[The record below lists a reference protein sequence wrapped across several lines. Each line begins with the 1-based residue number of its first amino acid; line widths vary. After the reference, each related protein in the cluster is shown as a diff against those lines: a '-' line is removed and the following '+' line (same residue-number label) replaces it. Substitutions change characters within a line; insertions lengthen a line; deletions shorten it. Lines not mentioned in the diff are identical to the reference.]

1 MTGKLWLIATVVV
14 PSLVAWYSGTTY
26 IFAFSLIALGVLLY
40 TIGNI
45 LTVSYGKKRG
55 VDGAV
60 VIPRWVSE
68 VTLLGMGFVPSG
80 LTILTLLWLGLIAH
94 HP

>member
-1 MTGKLWLIATVVV
+1 MTAKLWLLATVIV
-14 PSLVAWYSGTTY
+14 PILVAWYSGTTY
-26 IFAFSLIALGVLLY
+26 AFAFSLIGLGVLLY
-40 TIGNI
+40 TVGNL

-55 VDGAV
+55 PDGAV

-68 VTLLGMGFVPSG
+68 VTLLGTGFVPSG

-94 HP
+94 HA

>member
-1 MTGKLWLIATVVV
+1 
-14 PSLVAWYSGTTY
+14 
-26 IFAFSLIALGVLLY
+26 
-40 TIGNI
+40 
-45 LTVSYGKKRG
+45 

-80 LTILTLLWLGLIAH
+80 LTILTLLWLGLIAQ

>member
-26 IFAFSLIALGVLLY
+26 IFALGVLLY

-80 LTILTLLWLGLIAH
+80 LTILTLLWLGLIAQ